1 VRRLAEAGLIH
12 RDAGD
17 WYAGSC
23 GGPDGARQ
31 VTLAECGW
39 ASRHGDNP
47 LNHKLWRKSGR
58 LGESLVCTASLC
70 AESPDIAKCW
80 ALANVGKPTSSRFPP
95 ATPLSLRTTPRAGR
109 TTGRLWAIAGW
120 SRLGVGGE
128 F

>member
-1 VRRLAEAGLIH
+1 LAEYHVDSAGLIH

-17 WYAGSC
+17 WHAGSC

-58 LGESLVCTASLC
+58 LGSSGGI
-70 AESPDIAKCW
+70 DQRIA
-80 ALANVGKPTSSRFPP
+80 
-95 ATPLSLRTTPRAGR
+95 
-109 TTGRLWAIAGW
+109 
-120 SRLGVGGE
+120 
-128 F
+128 